1 MPPSQR
7 RKQKHSTTNRVSL
20 AMVAAH
26 AKVSTAT
33 ASRIIN
39 GITNKASEQTILQVK
54 KAVEELGYRPASI
67 GRALRCQESRMV
79 GVLAASLANPTMSS
93 IASSIEWALRDEG
106 YIMSLCDTHEEAKI
120 QDEYLREMQSQL
132 ARAVIIIGAVQSALL
147 TDYRNSDTT
156 LLFINRPAP
165 DQENSYYVGINNY
178 QAGVDVANLLLQH
191 GKKNIGIIHASLNF
205 TAAAERR
212 RGLLDRLSEAG
223 IYPDDV
229 PHAHVAGLNHLE
241 VGYESMQTFLDM
253 PKRPDVIICL
263 SDMLAYGAYRRAQE
277 AGLDPIKQ
285 MTFFGFDDNPLN
297 PWIAHWLNSVGVPAN
312 LYGPAT
318 VATLKAIWNHSP
330 PTEPLYLPH
339 QFRLNKEFHASSTAP
354 S

>member
-7 RKQKHSTTNRVSL
+7 RKQKHSSNNRVSL

-67 GRALRCQESRMV
+67 GRALRCQESQIV
-79 GVLAASLANPTMSS
+79 GVLAASLANPTMSA

-120 QDEYLREMQSQL
+120 QDEYLQEMRSQL
-132 ARAVIIIGAVQSALL
+132 ARAVVIIGAVKSELL
-147 TDYRNSDTT
+147 HMYRDNGTT
-156 LLFINRPAP
+156 LVFVNRPAP
-165 DQENSYYVGINNY
+165 DQENSHYVGINNY

-191 GKKNIGIIHASLNF
+191 GKKNIGIIHASLDQ

-223 IYPDDV
+223 ITPDDV
-229 PHAHVAGLNHLE
+229 PHAHAEGLNHLE
-241 VGYESMQTFLDM
+241 VGYKSMHAFLDM
-253 PKRPDVIICL
+253 PKRPDVIVCL
-263 SDMLAYGAYRRAQE
+263 SDMLAYGAYRLTQE
-277 AGLDPIKQ
+277 AGLDPTEDI
-285 MTFFGFDDNPLN
+285 TFFGFDDNPLN
-297 PWIAHWLNSVGVPAN
+297 PWIANWLNSVGVPAN
-312 LYGPAT
+312 LYGSAT
-318 VATLKAIWNHSP
+318 VATLKAIWNQSP
-330 PTEPLYLPH
+330 PTEPVYLSH
-339 QFRLNKEFHASSTAP
+339 QFRLNKVFRKNESS
-354 S
+354 